1 MTAATPR
8 VRVTMKGP
16 GRIDGRMVAEY
27 RCGACGRAGWNDH
40 QTILER
46 AVDHAATCPALRLAA
61 LLAELRALR
70 DRLRQWGYADQALA
84 TKVGNTYLEGF
95 GRAREITADDLDGI
109 IREATR

>member
-16 GRIDGRMVAEY
+16 GRIAGRLVAEY

-61 LLAELRALR
+61 LLARLEGLR
-70 DRLRQWGYADQALA
+70 DFYRLPWRVPTEA
-84 TKVGNTYLEGF
+84 
-95 GRAREITADDLDGI
+95 IADDLDGI
-109 IREATR
+109 ILEATR